1 MKHLYIM
8 AIAALLGLSAQA
20 QYMPVSVAKGDVA
33 PRYKTEANVLPPN
46 RATIWTDDI
55 SDCSTWTFGNGS
67 GQVNQP
73 WTDIDLNFECSTV
86 GSSGFY
92 NGWAGG
98 DADGTPAP
106 GMNSTTGDNGFLLV
120 DSDLYGAEVQY
131 DAAYIENSWAQT
143 AQPLDLTDNPYV
155 TMTFETRYRC
165 WDNGASDGSEKC
177 FIEISRDGTSWP
189 TLTSS
194 YVETWDQEG
203 IVVYGED
210 SVQCRYEVFPESE
223 TGFQTDD
230 PSVLDFDI
238 SAAAGGQETVWIRF
252 RWVGTWGYAWE
263 IDDIEVYDT
272 PANDVRIDNY
282 ASSTN
287 YLQTGWYE
295 NGTWALS
302 QIPSYLEAG
311 AKVYN
316 VGYEDQTNVAIDL
329 DVNGTVYTSD
339 TIDVLAYQANDT
351 LRMPYQPTMLGDY
364 TLTYQLFADS
374 TDENPGNNTITQS
387 FSVADL
393 QYGRDNGEIV
403 TVWPPADDGLSLV
416 DYMAMPLYDI
426 HNNVTIYGVDVAVMD
441 GAEPA
446 EVRGMLMDM
455 TLAGGLPPAD
465 QYFGTLIES
474 EVVELATDY
483 TNAAGAEEITWIT
496 LAFEEPY
503 EAAAGA
509 WLGAA
514 FESFGGYNV
523 QTAESQF
530 VEDGTAWYYGPFG
543 ANQTYGWYF
552 SNNTPM
558 VRLNLDPSASTTLNV
573 NDVTAMSGF
582 ELFPA
587 FPNPAVDETRMQFR
601 LDRAAEVTFE
611 LRDITGKLVEVRDLG
626 TQLAGYSSFM
636 VNTSALSAGSYTA
649 TLNVDNARTTQ
660 KLMVK

>member
-1 MKHLYIM
+1 M
-8 AIAALLGLSAQA
+8 
-20 QYMPVSVAKGDVA
+20 
-33 PRYKTEANVLPPN
+33 
-46 RATIWTDDI
+46 
-55 SDCSTWTFGNGS
+55 
-67 GQVNQP
+67 
-73 WTDIDLNFECSTV
+73 
-86 GSSGFY
+86 
-92 NGWAGG
+92 
-98 DADGTPAP
+98 
-106 GMNSTTGDNGFLLV
+106 
-120 DSDLYGAEVQY
+120 
-131 DAAYIENSWAQT
+131 
-143 AQPLDLTDNPYV
+143 
-155 TMTFETRYRC
+155 
-165 WDNGASDGSEKC
+165 
-177 FIEISRDGTSWP
+177 
-189 TLTSS
+189 TSS

-311 AKVYN
+311 AKVFN

-374 TDENPGNNTITQS
+374 TDENPGNNAITQN

-403 TVWPPADDGLSLV
+403 TVWPPADNSLV

-426 HNNVTIYGVDVAVMD
+426 HNDVTIYGVDVAVMD
-441 GAEPA
+441 GAETA

-483 TNAAGAEEITWIT
+483 TNAVDAEEITWIT

-626 TQLAGYSSFM
+626 TQPAGYSSFM